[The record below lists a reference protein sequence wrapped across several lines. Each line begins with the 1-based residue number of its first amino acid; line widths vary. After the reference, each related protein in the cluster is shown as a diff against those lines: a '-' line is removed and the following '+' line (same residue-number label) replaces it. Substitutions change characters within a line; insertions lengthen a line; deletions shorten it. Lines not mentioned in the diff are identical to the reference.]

1 MAQVTTLSP
10 GLQVT
15 NSIFDF
21 GDRLL
26 FITWGIAM
34 VDIGYFLYH
43 TQPKDHVM
51 KASTYELDFPTRLNM
66 NMFNLILNNV
76 CIYIY
81 SKYISNSPKVLVR
94 FDFLVEWVL
103 SIIVLKVQL
112 ALRPGMEMV
121 LRCPGC
127 LKCPESLEG
136 KRTLAG
142 KEYGILACPPYE

>member
-51 KASTYELDFPTRLNM
+51 KAWTYELDFPTRLNM